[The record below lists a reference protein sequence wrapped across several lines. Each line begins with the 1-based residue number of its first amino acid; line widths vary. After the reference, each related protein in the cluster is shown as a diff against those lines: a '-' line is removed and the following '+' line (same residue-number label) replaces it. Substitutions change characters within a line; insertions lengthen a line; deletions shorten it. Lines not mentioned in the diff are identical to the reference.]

1 MQCKKVKLRSCRWP
15 PVFQKKIQFC
25 VGEDLAFMI
34 VDLTFR
40 GQWPYHGQWHVFQV
54 RYQPPCSSRFAC
66 LGSHA
71 SRAYGEIWASF
82 SGQVGCKLNWPLPRR
97 KSAVIFR

>member
-1 MQCKKVKLRSCRWP
+1 MQCKKVKLRSCKWP

-54 RYQPPCSSRFAC
+54 RYQPPCSSRLAC
-66 LGSHA
+66 LTATPVVHMGRFGHLFL
-71 SRAYGEIWASF
+71 GK
-82 SGQVGCKLNWPLPRR
+82 SGGNSTGLCLRENEQ
-97 KSAVIFR
+97 

>member
-1 MQCKKVKLRSCRWP
+1 MQKSELRSCKWP

-34 VDLTFR
+34 VDLTFH

-66 LGSHA
+66 LA
-71 SRAYGEIWASF
+71 SPSNAIGKGAMVPQLFFQAVLAS
-82 SGQVGCKLNWPLPRR
+82 WHM
-97 KSAVIFR
+97 